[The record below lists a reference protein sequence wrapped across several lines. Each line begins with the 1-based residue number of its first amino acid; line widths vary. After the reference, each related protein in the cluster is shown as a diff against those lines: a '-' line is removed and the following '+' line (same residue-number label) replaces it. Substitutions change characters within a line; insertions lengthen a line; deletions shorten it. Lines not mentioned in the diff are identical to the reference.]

1 MSERAERLSAFLAA
15 NPRVVA
21 IHVAQALGSTPR
33 EEGAWMLVGATGMIG
48 TIGGGQME
56 FQAIDRAQRILTG
69 EAAEGAMEIPLG
81 PEIGQCCG
89 GRVTLDLRLLDEQGR
104 RELADRERRLAASL
118 PQVVVFGA
126 GHVGKALAEALSLLP
141 IQVTVVETR
150 EGALSALPG
159 TVTKRLK
166 AVPEEAVRDAP
177 AGSAFVV
184 LTHDH
189 ALDFLIVAEAL
200 RRGDTAYV
208 GMIGS
213 ATKLETFKRWWLKE
227 AGGDSEALARLTCP
241 IGGTTADKRPAV
253 VAALTAA
260 ELMAAFMRHGSAA
273 TAAQAAPQG

>member
-1 MSERAERLSAFLAA
+1 MSEAAERLSAFLAA

-33 EEGAWMLVGATGMIG
+33 EEGAWMLVGATGMLG

-56 FQAIDRAQRILTG
+56 YQAIERAQRILAG

-89 GRVTLDLRLLDEQGR
+89 GRVTLDLRLLDEVGR
-104 RELADRERRLAASL
+104 RELTDRERGLAASL

-141 IQVTVVETR
+141 LRVTVVETR
-150 EGALSALPG
+150 EGILSALPA
-159 TVTKRLK
+159 TVTKRLM
-166 AVPEEAVRDAP
+166 AVPEEAVREASP
-177 AGSAFVV
+177 GSAFVV

-227 AGGDSEALARLTCP
+227 ASGDSEALSRLTCP

-260 ELMAAFMRHGSAA
+260 EMITVLTRYKSAA
-273 TAAQAAPQG
+273 TTAQVSPQG

>member
-1 MSERAERLSAFLAA
+1 MSQGAERLSAFLAA

-33 EEGAWMLVGATGMIG
+33 EEGAWMLVGATGMLG

-56 FQAIDRAQRILTG
+56 FQAIERAQRILAG
-69 EAAEGAMEIPLG
+69 EAGEGAMEIPLG

-89 GRVTLDLRLLDEQGR
+89 GRVTLDLRLLDEDGR
-104 RELADRERRLAASL
+104 RALADRERKVAASL
-118 PQVVVFGA
+118 PQVFVFGA
-126 GHVGKALAEALSLLP
+126 GHVGKALAEALLLLP
-141 IQVTVVETR
+141 LQLTVVETR
-150 EGALSALPG
+150 EGALSALPA
-159 TVTKRLK
+159 TATKRLM
-166 AVPEEAVRDAP
+166 AVPEEAVREAP
-177 AGSAFVV
+177 PGSAFVV

-200 RRGDTAYV
+200 RRRDSAYV

-227 AGGDSEALARLTCP
+227 AGGDAEALVRLTCP
-241 IGGTTADKRPAV
+241 IGGTTVDKRPAV

-260 ELMAAFMRHGSAA
+260 ELMAALARYKSAA
-273 TAAQAAPQG
+273 TATQPALPG

>member
-1 MSERAERLSAFLAA
+1 MSEAQERLSAFLAA

-21 IHVAQALGSTPR
+21 IHVEQALGSTPR

-56 FQAIDRAQRILTG
+56 FQAIDRAQRILAG
-69 EAAEGAMEIPLG
+69 ESGEGAMEIPLG

-89 GRVTLDLRLLDEQGR
+89 GRVTLDLRLLDEDGR
-104 RELADRERRLAASL
+104 RKLADRERRLAASL

-166 AVPEEAVRDAP
+166 AVPEEAARDAP

-213 ATKLETFKRWWLKE
+213 ATKLEKFKRWWLKE
-227 AGGDSEALARLTCP
+227 AGGDSEALRRLTCP

-260 ELMAAFMRHGSAA
+260 ELMAAFMRHRSAA
-273 TAAQAAPQG
+273 TAAQAFPQG

>member
-1 MSERAERLSAFLAA
+1 MSEAAERLSAFLAA

-33 EEGAWMLVGATGMIG
+33 EEGAWMLVGATGMLG

-56 FQAIDRAQRILTG
+56 YQAIERAQRILAG

-89 GRVTLDLRLLDEQGR
+89 GRVTLDLRLLDEVGR
-104 RELADRERRLAASL
+104 RELTDRERGLAASL

-141 IQVTVVETR
+141 LRVTVVETR
-150 EGALSALPG
+150 EGILSALPA
-159 TVTKRLK
+159 TVTKRLM
-166 AVPEEAVRDAP
+166 AVPEEAVREASP
-177 AGSAFVV
+177 GSAFVV

-227 AGGDSEALARLTCP
+227 ASGDSEALSRLTCP

-260 ELMAAFMRHGSAA
+260 EMITVLTRYKPAA
-273 TAAQAAPQG
+273 TTAQVPLKG